1 MSDQWTAT
9 EQHPAH
15 RDRFVGDVSLGVLGV
30 ATLAWAATWF
40 INGNASPGIAGWF
53 LSPLACV
60 VLWSAC
66 VWRAHRAGTSTPVR
80 CRWVLAGA
88 VVSLLPSVAGIFGP
102 LFVVALVVLALA
114 IPERST
120 TMGVIAAVVL
130 VANLITATELGR
142 ILGVGTIDSAS
153 GFVATGIGIAG
164 VLIAVWG
171 LNGVALHVRPCSDQA
186 SAGHPGGDVAAGDS
200 Q

>member
-1 MSDQWTAT
+1 MRDQGTAT
-9 EQHPAH
+9 EQPPAH

-30 ATLAWAATWF
+30 ATLAWALTWF
-40 INGNASPGIAGWF
+40 INGNASAGIAGWF

-80 CRWVLAGA
+80 YRWVLAVA
-88 VVSLLPSVAGIFGP
+88 VVSLLPSVAGFFGP
-102 LFVVALVVLALA
+102 LFAVALVVLALA

-120 TMGVIAAVVL
+120 TMSAIAAVVL
-130 VANLITATELGR
+130 VANLLTATELGR
-142 ILGVGTIDSAS
+142 TLGVGTIDTVF
-153 GFVATGIGIAG
+153 GFVAMGIGIAG

-171 LNGVALHVRPCSDQA
+171 LNGVARHVRPCSDQT
-186 SAGHPGGDVAAGDS
+186 
-200 Q
+200 